1 MKKKLLLLALFFLWE
16 VPVSEML
23 SEVSGIDS
31 FASGGEAFA
40 QYVDTTWVRRYNGP
54 GNSTDEARS
63 IAVDDS
69 GNAYITGNSM
79 GSGSVRDYAT
89 IKYYPNGDTAWV
101 SRFNGSDNYY
111 DAAYA
116 VAVDNS
122 INIYVTGWSWNGLP
136 SSGSDYVTIKYN
148 PDGDTVWVRT
158 FQEGMALAL
167 AVDSSGNSYVTGLH
181 EGTPLYNH
189 EYVTI
194 KYYPNGGTAWYRTYN
209 GSGDTSDIGRAIS
222 VDGSGNVYVTGYSK
236 GGGTGYDYATIK
248 YNPNGDTAW
257 LRRYNGPG
265 NSTDLP
271 WDIATDGSENV
282 YVTGSSRG
290 SGTYADYATIKYYP
304 NGDTAWV
311 RRYDGP
317 ADTTD
322 VAYSVA
328 VDSSGYIY
336 LTGRSIGSGTS
347 SDYATIKYDLNGNEL
362 WVKRY
367 NGPGNNWDEAW
378 ALALDSS
385 GNAFVTGAS
394 DGSGTSSDYATI
406 KYYSNGDTAWVRR
419 YNGPADTA
427 DIAYCIVADGSNN
440 VYVTGYSWGSGTNYD
455 YATIKYYPNG
465 DTAWVRRYNGL
476 GNSDDEAF
484 FIDVDDSGN
493 VYVTGWSYGSGTDY
507 DYATIKYYPNGDI
520 AWVRRYNGP
529 GNSGDWGYS
538 IAVDGSGN
546 VYVTGWSYGSGTDY
560 DYATIKYLGF
570 PYRNDTL
577 IITAYSPVDLIIT
590 DPNAD
595 SIGVNFNFIPN
606 ATYDTT
612 IDKNSDG
619 DLDDIVTIPNP
630 IVGDYMVKVK
640 AEPDADTGHYSL
652 TIKLDNNEDKPLAQ
666 NLPIPPPDQVDTY
679 TYSVIEYLRGD
690 ANTDKKTT
698 VSDVIYLI
706 NYLFKGGP
714 APNPVNLGDVN
725 YCQCPIPQD
734 CDGKVTVSDVVY
746 LINYLFKGGPA
757 PCS

>member
-222 VDGSGNVYVTGYSK
+222 VDGSGNVYVTGYSQ